1 MYLKDFIPDDWLTC
15 DQIFALYLMHVGSKV
30 KPKFYQAVTA
40 FIDLFRSCMN
50 IYGYDM
56 KKNFKVFVW
65 DHKQDFTA
73 SEDGFLIP
81 KIANIFNFTFLPT

>member
-1 MYLKDFIPDDWLTC
+1 MNLQDLKTDDPLTC
-15 DQIFALYLMHVGSKV
+15 DKIFALYLKEVGSKV
-30 KPKFYQAVTA
+30 EPKFYQAVTA

-81 KIANIFNFTFLPT
+81 KIANIFNFTFLPA